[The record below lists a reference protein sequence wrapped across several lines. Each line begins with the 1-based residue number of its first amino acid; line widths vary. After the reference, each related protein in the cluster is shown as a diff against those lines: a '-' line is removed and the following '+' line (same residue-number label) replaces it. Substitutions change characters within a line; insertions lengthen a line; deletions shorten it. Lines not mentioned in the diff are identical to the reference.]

1 MQTTNNRWI
10 HHRALDSIV
19 GFQSTDQALVRGDQ
33 KLCSAKGVCTKEINL
48 GRLRDS
54 DKIKIFSVPAKTLK
68 NHFLF
73 KLTIIYD
80 N

>member
-1 MQTTNNRWI
+1 MQTTNRWI

-19 GFQSTDQALVRGDQ
+19 GFQSTDQAVRGDQ
-33 KLCSAKGVCTKEINL
+33 KICSALGVCTKEINL